1 MLKVLLVRAQKG
13 KKKRGRETFCLLRE
27 YMNNHK
33 QNACRNMKEGEPCY
47 KVAKNSAELCCSVL
61 WKVELASDKNKIFK
75 QNVEKKSLVPSDS

>member
-1 MLKVLLVRAQKG
+1 MRAQKG

-61 WKVELASDKNKIFK
+61 WKVELASDKIRFLSRML
-75 QNVEKKSLVPSDS
+75 KKKVWFLLIASSKK